1 MAKAYRLCDGVWE
14 QRGRNGAGTNSSWQT
29 EKEGLEVIWVGR
41 HVLRPNIR
49 PASLSKRG
57 KLHIDIFPQIV
68 DDEPLFIVSQ
78 YGAHHV
84 FVPVVFLSQ

>member
-1 MAKAYRLCDGVWE
+1 MAKPYRLCDGVWE
-14 QRGRNGAGTNSSWQT
+14 QRGRNGVGTNQASNR
-29 EKEGLEVIWVGR
+29 EEGQEATKVDR
-41 HVLRPNIR
+41 HVLKPNIR
-49 PASLSKRG
+49 PASLPKWG

-84 FVPVVFLSQ
+84 FVSVVFLSQ